1 MSQRPEPWI
10 VDPEDPR
17 APPLDIWEQL
27 SSEQR
32 ARIVDS
38 LPSEFEASEAQ
49 PPEGDPHFNAKV
61 SARKTLGRFFERV
74 GRRIYLACELPVYY
88 PAERMF
94 APDVFAVTEVE
105 PHERQ
110 RWVVADEGKGLDF
123 ALEIFVSGNRR
134 KDHEDNVERYAR
146 LGIREYFIFDRGRM
160 RLSGFRLSGPR
171 ANRYE
176 PIVPQRGHYVSDVL
190 GLELVLDGSRLRFYY
205 GDAELP
211 EAEELIAKL
220 EGMLNHLESRLVE
233 AEEAALREARLRQEE
248 ARLRQEETQRRQ
260 EAERRLAEALHELEK
275 LKR

>member
-17 APPLDIWEQL
+17 APPLEIWEQL
-27 SSEQR
+27 SPAQR

-61 SARKTLGRFFERV
+61 SARKTLGRFFERI

-88 PAERMF
+88 PGKRMF
-94 APDVFAVTEVE
+94 APDVFAVTDVE

-110 RWVVADEGKGLDF
+110 RWVVAEEGKGLDF
-123 ALEIFVSGNRR
+123 ALEIFVAGSRR
-134 KDHEDNVERYAR
+134 KDHEDNVERYAER
-146 LGIREYFIFDRGRM
+146 GIHEYFSVDRGRL
-160 RLSGFRLSGPR
+160 RLSGYRLPGPG
-171 ANRYE
+171 ATRYE
-176 PIVPQRGHYVSDVL
+176 RIVPQHGHYASEVL
-190 GLELVLDGSRLRFYY
+190 GLELVLDGPRLRFYY

-220 EGMLNHLESRLVE
+220 EGMLDQLEARLAE
-233 AEEAALREARLRQEE
+233 AEETALREARLREEE
-248 ARLRQEETQRRQ
+248 ARLRQ
-260 EAERRLAEALHELEK
+260 EAERRLAEALREIEK
-275 LKR
+275 LKQ